1 MADLNKSIG
10 LWQGTGMM
18 LNIVLGAGLLALPG
32 LAFQSAGA
40 SALVVWLACAAA
52 SVPLLAVFAIV
63 GRSHP
68 DAGGIS
74 AVMKKAFGDAG
85 YVTAT
90 FLFLGAVAVGLP
102 SIALVGG
109 QYASA
114 AFGVSPHLFAIILI
128 ICATSVNLL
137 SSHLANRLST
147 TIASAVI
154 AVLIVLAALGWQA
167 TQPSWD
173 NVTATEWP
181 TIAVFGSTF
190 MMVFFAFT
198 GWEVAANLAG
208 EFRNPRRDLP
218 LAMAI
223 SFVVAVLLYL
233 VLAIIVLAAGPQAA
247 TAAPFAV
254 ILQDSYGDFAA
265 QLVPVIAV
273 ILIFANLSAAIWAV
287 SRMVF
292 SAATEGL
299 IPEKLAAVSMGVPI
313 RSVLVTMS
321 ALIFVTALAYS
332 GALNLQELLAMAG
345 LNFVLLYAGA
355 AIALAALSSRSRDRA
370 LSAGSMLIVLA
381 LILGGEVTDLL
392 YPSVLIVLALFIAAT
407 RSFRSRKRSC
417 ATISSEA

>member
-32 LAFQSAGA
+32 LAVQSAGA
-40 SALVVWLACAAA
+40 SALVVWLACAIA

-63 GRSHP
+63 GRAHP
-68 DAGGIS
+68 DAGGIA
-74 AVMKKAFGDAG
+74 AVMKKAFGDVG
-85 YVTAT
+85 YVSAT
-90 FLFLGAVAVGLP
+90 FLFLGAVVVGLP

-128 ICATSVNLL
+128 IGATSVNLV
-137 SSHLANRLST
+137 SSRLANRLST
-147 TIASAVI
+147 AIASAVI
-154 AVLIVLAALGWQA
+154 VVLVVLAALGWQA
-167 TQPSWD
+167 TQPSWGD
-173 NVTATEWP
+173 VTATEWP
-181 TIAVFGSTF
+181 TIAVFAPTF

-208 EFRNPRRDLP
+208 ELRNPRRDLP

-233 VLAIIVLAAGPQAA
+233 VLALIVVAAGPEAA

-254 ILQDSYGDFAA
+254 ILQDGYGDLAA
-265 QLVPVIAV
+265 RSVSIIAV
-273 ILIFANLSAAIWAV
+273 ILIFANLAAAIWAV

-299 IPEKLAAVSMGVPI
+299 MPAKLASVSMGVPI
-313 RSVLVTMS
+313 GSVLLTMS
-321 ALIFVTALAYS
+321 ALISVTLLSYS
-332 GALNLQELLAMAG
+332 GSLHLGELLAMAG
-345 LNFVLLYAGA
+345 MNFVLLYAGA
-355 AIALAALSSRSRDRA
+355 AVSLAALSIRSRDRA
-370 LSAGSMLIVLA
+370 LSAASMLIVLA
-381 LILGGEVTDLL
+381 LLLGSPAVDLL
-392 YPSVLIVLALFIAAT
+392 YPSILFILALFIAAT
-407 RSFRSRKRSC
+407 RSYRSRKRAC
-417 ATISSEA
+417 ATVSSEA